1 MRQTDSGGFT
11 IIELVITMAVLA
23 VLAMMAIPNM
33 AAWIA
38 NSKVRTV
45 AESLQNDLRTAQ
57 GEALKRSHQVAF
69 VLTSKT
75 SLATGTTA
83 YSPSTDGNNWY
94 TDVVPVTDSED
105 AKVTVVQVN
114 EIGSQYGVTLST
126 SNSGT
131 SFAALCFNSEGR
143 LASNTST
150 NVGADCTVPSGTNLM
165 TFDVSL
171 SGSDRPLRV
180 EVQQGGKVRI
190 CDPSQTLSSDS
201 PTGCAS

>member
-1 MRQTDSGGFT
+1 MGKTDFRGFT
-11 IIELVITMAVLA
+11 LIELVITMAVLA
-23 VLAMMAIPNM
+23 ILAMMAIPNM
-33 AAWIA
+33 SAWIA

-57 GEALKRSHQVAF
+57 GEALKRSHQVVF
-69 VLTSKT
+69 VLTGQT
-75 SLATGTTA
+75 ALATGTTA
-83 YSPSTDGNNWY
+83 YTPSTSGNNWY
-94 TDVVPVTDSED
+94 TDVLPVTDSED

-114 EIGSQYGVTLST
+114 EIGSQYGTTIST
-126 SNSGT
+126 SNSGAAF
-131 SFAALCFNSEGR
+131 SALCFNSEGR

-150 NVGADCTVPSGTNLM
+150 NVGADCTIPSGTNLM

-180 EVQQGGKVRI
+180 EVQQGGKVRV